1 MNLKIILSILVC
13 SMLFACSQN
22 DELSDSHRKNSSVV
36 IERVTQTKSSNGE
49 TVNLYN
55 IKLAEEEITN
65 IKLSDEQVELLSRAE
80 NLNIVSDACVGK
92 SDKWIY
98 RDGGNTYKFGI
109 SGYLDY
115 GGIPNG
121 FYLARDIWLYKSKT
135 IPTPMAIVWGDN
147 EGYTSFEEGIG
158 YDPNNLSAKG
168 CTASISSN
176 IVTCQTGARMIQHN
190 IIGQEVMMTFPVRS
204 DRLNMKFKY
213 ISLQ

>member
-1 MNLKIILSILVC
+1 MNLKVISSVLLC
-13 SMLFACSQN
+13 GMLFACSQN
-22 DELSDSHRKNSSVV
+22 DELPQEKKQSIL
-36 IERVTQTKSSNGE
+36 IEKVTQTKSFDGE

-55 IKLAEEEITN
+55 VKLPTEEINN
-65 IKLSDEQVELLSRAE
+65 IALSDEQVELLSNAKD
-80 NLNIVSDACVGK
+80 LTTVSDACVGQ
-92 SDKWIY
+92 SDKWIF
-98 RDGGNTYKFGI
+98 RDGGNTYKYAV

-121 FYLARDIWLYKSKT
+121 YYLAQDIWLYKSKT

-158 YDPNNLSAKG
+158 YDPNNLSKKG

-176 IVTCQTGARMIQHN
+176 IVTCQTGARMIKHN
-190 IIGQEVMMTFPVRS
+190 LIGQEVMMTHPVRS
-204 DRLNMKFKY
+204 SRLSMKFKY